1 MLCGATGFSEK
12 RLQRSKRTPDDSSDT
27 GIVFNVEDRLRIQT
41 YFPILDALMNDLN
54 RRIEAYS
61 STENRFALR
70 DSSESQSLR
79 KLTNF
84 YSVDLDPFET
94 VTEEWNQWRSF
105 VNQLRL
111 NKDANAAS
119 AGPSEMMA
127 ILKENDFVSSFP
139 NVYVIL
145 CIYLTI
151 PVTNCAGERSFSH
164 LMRIKSN
171 LRSTMGQERLN
182 CLTIMSIESEI
193 VWSIDFSDLINS
205 FSMLNSRRRQF

>member
-1 MLCGATGFSEK
+1 MCGATGFSEK
-12 RLQRSKRTPDDSSDT
+12 RLRRSKRTPDDSSDT

-111 NKDANAAS
+111 NKDANADKCRT
-119 AGPSEMMA
+119 
-127 ILKENDFVSSFP
+127 IRNDGHP
-139 NVYVIL
+139 E
-145 CIYLTI
+145 
-151 PVTNCAGERSFSH
+151 GERLCELLS
-164 LMRIKSN
+164 
-171 LRSTMGQERLN
+171 
-182 CLTIMSIESEI
+182 
-193 VWSIDFSDLINS
+193 
-205 FSMLNSRRRQF
+205 